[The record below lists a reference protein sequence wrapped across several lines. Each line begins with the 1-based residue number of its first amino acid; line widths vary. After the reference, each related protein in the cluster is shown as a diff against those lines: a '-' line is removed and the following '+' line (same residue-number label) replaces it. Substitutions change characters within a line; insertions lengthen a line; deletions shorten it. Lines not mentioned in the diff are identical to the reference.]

1 MNRRYRKTIIAG
13 NWKMNKTASET
24 KKFAEELKA
33 LLPKAK
39 WCDIVV
45 CVPSVDIAA
54 AIKGFKDARVSV
66 GAQNVFY
73 EKNGAY
79 TGEVSADM
87 LKDLGVKYV
96 IIGHSERRQYFGETD
111 LTVNRK
117 VLSALEAGLHPIICV
132 GETLEQRE
140 LGITMELIALQ
151 VKSALAGVPAE
162 KLRKCVIAYEP
173 VWAIGT
179 GKTAT
184 AEQAAEVCTF
194 IRTTVRHLYGAR
206 IARSITIQYGGS
218 MKPANA
224 AELLAQ
230 PDIDGGLIGG
240 ASLNPEDFIAIINA
254 ANQGCAFP
262 RRNGMN
268 KTPTTL
274 IIMDGFGIAP
284 PADDNAV
291 TLAKTPVLDK
301 LFQEYAH
308 TTLSASGLD
317 VGLPAG
323 QMGNSEVGHT
333 NIGGGRVVFQDLPRI
348 SRAIEDGS
356 FFKNEAYNQAMDNC
370 LEKGTSL
377 HLCGLLSDGGVHSH
391 IEHLFALLQMAKD
404 KGLTKVYVHCF
415 LDGRDV
421 SPTSGKGFVQALADK
436 CAQLGIGKIATVMGR
451 YYAMDRD
458 KRWERVQMAYDA
470 MVYGEGRRSDDPVA
484 AVAESYANNIT
495 DEFMEPVVVDGD
507 GTISDNDSIIFFNY
521 RPDRAREITRA
532 IVDPDFD
539 GFAREFFPTTYV
551 CNTEYDASMP
561 NVLVAWPRIAVKN
574 GLGEYLSRMGM
585 TQLRIAETEK
595 YAHVTFFFN
604 GGVETQYP
612 GEDRV
617 LVPSPKVATYDL
629 QPEMSAFEVCDK
641 CVERIESGAYDVII
655 LNFANCDM
663 VGHTGVLEAAI
674 KAVET
679 VDICV
684 GKVVDATLKMG
695 GIAMV
700 TADHGNAEDMKQP
713 DGSPM
718 TAHTT
723 NLVPFILCGAGTEL
737 RPGRLADIAPTIL
750 DVMGLACPE
759 EMDGKTLIVK

>member
-1 MNRRYRKTIIAG
+1 
-13 NWKMNKTASET
+13 
-24 KKFAEELKA
+24 
-33 LLPKAK
+33 
-39 WCDIVV
+39 
-45 CVPSVDIAA
+45 
-54 AIKGFKDARVSV
+54 
-66 GAQNVFY
+66 
-73 EKNGAY
+73 
-79 TGEVSADM
+79 
-87 LKDLGVKYV
+87 
-96 IIGHSERRQYFGETD
+96 
-111 LTVNRK
+111 
-117 VLSALEAGLHPIICV
+117 
-132 GETLEQRE
+132 
-140 LGITMELIALQ
+140 
-151 VKSALAGVPAE
+151 
-162 KLRKCVIAYEP
+162 
-173 VWAIGT
+173 
-179 GKTAT
+179 
-184 AEQAAEVCTF
+184 
-194 IRTTVRHLYGAR
+194 
-206 IARSITIQYGGS
+206 
-218 MKPANA
+218 
-224 AELLAQ
+224 
-230 PDIDGGLIGG
+230 
-240 ASLNPEDFIAIINA
+240 
-254 ANQGCAFP
+254 
-262 RRNGMN
+262 MN

-391 IEHLFALLQMAKD
+391 IEHLFALLQMAKN

-436 CAQLGIGKIATVMGR
+436 CAQLGVGKIATVMGR

-458 KRWERVQMAYDA
+458 KRWDRLENAYDA
-470 MVYGEGRRSDDPVA
+470 LVYGEGVQDPDPIHA
-484 AVAESYANNIT
+484 IEESYKNGVT
-495 DEFMEPVVVDGD
+495 DEFVEPIVCDKDGM
-507 GTISDNDSIIFFNY
+507 ISDNDSVIFFNY

-532 IVDPDFD
+532 FVDPAFD
-539 GFAREFFPTTYV
+539 GFKREFFPLTYV
-551 CNTEYDASMP
+551 CNTEYDATMP
-561 NVLVAWPRIAVKN
+561 NVLVAFPRITIHN
-574 GLGEYLSRMGM
+574 GLGEYLSKLGL

-604 GGVETQYP
+604 GGVEAPYP

-617 LVPSPKVATYDL
+617 LVASPKVATYDL
-629 QPEMSAFEVCDK
+629 QPEMSAYEVTEK

-663 VGHTGVLEAAI
+663 VGHTGNYDAAV

-679 VDICV
+679 VDECV
-684 GKVVDATLKMG
+684 GRVVDATLKMG
-695 GIAMV
+695 GIAMIS
-700 TADHGNAEDMKQP
+700 ADHGNAEQMLQS
-713 DGSPM
+713 DGVSPM

-723 NLVPFILCGAGTEL
+723 NPVPFILCGAGNEL
-737 RPGRLADIAPTIL
+737 REGRLADIAPTIL
-750 DVMGLACPE
+750 DVMGLEKPE
-759 EMDGKTLIVK
+759 EMDGQSLILR

>member
-1 MNRRYRKTIIAG
+1 
-13 NWKMNKTASET
+13 
-24 KKFAEELKA
+24 
-33 LLPKAK
+33 
-39 WCDIVV
+39 
-45 CVPSVDIAA
+45 
-54 AIKGFKDARVSV
+54 
-66 GAQNVFY
+66 
-73 EKNGAY
+73 
-79 TGEVSADM
+79 
-87 LKDLGVKYV
+87 
-96 IIGHSERRQYFGETD
+96 
-111 LTVNRK
+111 
-117 VLSALEAGLHPIICV
+117 
-132 GETLEQRE
+132 
-140 LGITMELIALQ
+140 
-151 VKSALAGVPAE
+151 
-162 KLRKCVIAYEP
+162 
-173 VWAIGT
+173 
-179 GKTAT
+179 
-184 AEQAAEVCTF
+184 
-194 IRTTVRHLYGAR
+194 
-206 IARSITIQYGGS
+206 
-218 MKPANA
+218 
-224 AELLAQ
+224 
-230 PDIDGGLIGG
+230 
-240 ASLNPEDFIAIINA
+240 
-254 ANQGCAFP
+254 
-262 RRNGMN
+262 MN

-274 IIMDGFGIAP
+274 IIMDGFGLAP
-284 PADDNAV
+284 AAADNAV
-291 TLAKTPVLDK
+291 SLANTPVLDT
-301 LFQEYAH
+301 LFREYAH

-348 SRAIEDGS
+348 SRAIGDGS
-356 FFKNEAYNQAMDNC
+356 FFKNEAYNKAMDDC
-370 LEKGTSL
+370 LKNDSSL
-377 HLCGLLSDGGVHSH
+377 HLYGLLSDGGVHSH
-391 IEHLFALLQMAKD
+391 IDHLYALLQMAKD

-421 SPTSGKGFVQALADK
+421 SPTSGKGFVQELQDK
-436 CAQLGIGKIATVMGR
+436 CAQLGVGKIATVMGR

-470 MVYGEGRRSDDPVA
+470 MVYGEGHHSSDPVA
-484 AVAESYANNIT
+484 AVAESYANGVT
-495 DEFMEPVVVDGD
+495 DEFVEPVVIDPD

-539 GFAREFFPTTYV
+539 GFARELFPTTYV

-561 NVLVAWPRIAVKN
+561 NVLVARPRIAVKN
-574 GLGEYLSRMGM
+574 GLGEYLSSMGM

-604 GGVETQYP
+604 GGVEKQYP

-663 VGHTGVLEAAI
+663 VGHTGVLEAAV

-679 VDICV
+679 VDTCV
-684 GKVVDATLKMG
+684 GRVVDATLKMG